1 MAAARSCGSPTI
13 SFGLLSIPTKL
24 YLAAASES
32 FSFNMITPLKEDA
45 EGNVSG
51 GNRVKQKLI
60 DAVTGEEVQKGDC
73 DRGYEYAKD
82 QFVIFT
88 DEELDSLAG
97 EKANSIEL
105 VEFASDTVFDPLH
118 VEKAYYLAPDKG
130 AEKAYRL
137 LVRTLEKT
145 GKVAVGKWYSRGKDH
160 LVILVPAGK
169 DSASLH
175 LTMFQMYYAN
185 EVRGFEYQ
193 FSDKS
198 EPTEGEVEMAKM
210 LISKLSTKNFDVK
223 KYNDEFAERIRSAI
237 DAKIADPEQ
246 EVKAGGKSTA
256 SVVDLLALLKASL
269 EQTEPAKVA
278 PVVMEKPATPKKKK
292 GKKASEE
299 LTVARMVNGKVDLP
313 TGDDLGGPGPK
324 GPGLK
329 KTKGKKNGE

>member
-1 MAAARSCGSPTI
+1 LVKAKPIIKEKLIMAAARSCGSPTI

-32 FSFNMITPLKEDA
+32 FSFNMITPD
-45 EGNVSG
+45 
-51 GNRVKQKLI
+51 GNRVKQKLV
-60 DAVTGEEVQKGDC
+60 DAVTDEEVQRGDC
-73 DRGYEYAKD
+73 DRGFEYTKD

-88 DEELDSLAG
+88 DDELDSLAG

-105 VEFASDTVFDPLH
+105 AEFASDTVFDPLQ

-145 GKVAVGKWYSRGKDH
+145 GKVAVGKWYARGKDH
-160 LVILVPAGK
+160 LVILIPTGK
-169 DSASLH
+169 DSATRH

-198 EPTEGEVEMAKM
+198 EPTEAEVEMAKM

-223 KYNDEFAERIRSAI
+223 KYNDEFAERIRTAI

-246 EVKAGGKSTA
+246 EVKAGGKTN
-256 SVVDLLALLKASL
+256 VPTMDLLAMLKASL
-269 EQTEPAKVA
+269 EQTKPSEPAV
-278 PVVMEKPATPKKKK
+278 VVMEKPAVPKKKR
-292 GKKASEE
+292 GKKAEV
-299 LTVARMVNGKVDLP
+299 TVGRLVNGKVDSP
-313 TGDDLGGPGPK
+313 TGDDLGGPPPSK

-329 KTKGKKNGE
+329 KTTGKK